1 MYHDP
6 FGGSNSEDLARQISD
21 ASAAQRLEL
30 QPKLGRMIED
40 MQKAGIAV
48 PARLRNLHE
57 QLLDEVI
64 EARFD
69 NLPI

>member
-1 MYHDP
+1 MYHEATMVSHADALAQEIRAA
-6 FGGSNSEDLARQISD
+6 SSER
-21 ASAAQRLEL
+21 RLEL
-30 QPKLGRMIED
+30 QPEFGRVLQELE
-40 MQKAGIAV
+40 QAGTNV

-57 QLLDEVI
+57 QLLEEAI

>member
-1 MYHDP
+1 MYHSATMVSHAD
-6 FGGSNSEDLARQISD
+6 ELAKEIK
-21 ASAAQRLEL
+21 ASTPDRRLAL
-30 QPKLGRMIED
+30 QPEFGRVLQELE
-40 MQKAGIAV
+40 QAGTAV

-57 QLLDEVI
+57 LLLEEAI

>member
-1 MYHDP
+1 MYHSAPILSVAD
-6 FGGSNSEDLARQISD
+6 ELAAQIKD
-21 ASAAQRLEL
+21 ASTEERLRL
-30 QPKLGRMIED
+30 QPQFGRVLQEME
-40 MQKAGIAV
+40 QAGTLV

-57 QLLDEVI
+57 QLLEETI

>member
-1 MYHDP
+1 MYHSAPVFSHAD
-6 FGGSNSEDLARQISD
+6 DLARQIKEAN
-21 ASAAQRLEL
+21 ASARLRL
-30 QPKLGRMIED
+30 QPQFGRVLQELE
-40 MQKAGIAV
+40 QAGTRV

-57 QLLDEVI
+57 QLLEEAI

>member
-1 MYHDP
+1 MQ
-6 FGGSNSEDLARQISD
+6 GI
-21 ASAAQRLEL
+21 SAAERHVQELERELRGANAERRLSL
-30 QPKLGRMIED
+30 QPELDRAMKDLETTGTAI
-40 MQKAGIAV
+40 

-57 QLLDEVI
+57 QLLEEAI

>member
-1 MYHDP
+1 MFHSAPVISHAD
-6 FGGSNSEDLARQISD
+6 ELAQKIR
-21 ASAAQRLEL
+21 ASSPDDRLKL
-30 QPKLGRMIED
+30 QPEFGRVLQELEQNGAAI
-40 MQKAGIAV
+40 

-57 QLLDEVI
+57 QLLEEAI